1 MTAEDHSNRLLAQKK
16 LVDILIR
23 PSTAPVYLINCLG
36 LEVRAGTRERETTV
50 GKSIE
55 SRLSS
60 LGGENASNAGAAQAP
75 LSRRRLLVGSA
86 ALLAG
91 GALVATPGLAKA
103 HNPSSAT
110 DIDILNFA
118 LTLEHLEYAFYRDGL
133 KTFSAADIKNSKF
146 LRGDGKRFVRNSA
159 YGYLQLIRD
168 HEDTHVDT
176 LTSVIQSLNGTPV
189 PEATYNFK
197 TTAFT
202 SPQKFLNVARLL
214 ENTGVTAY
222 DGAIAHIEAAN
233 LLTAGATIA
242 TVEARHASYL
252 NLITGE
258 VPFPDAFD
266 TPVAPRDVFDAA
278 SGFIAS
284 TPEPYGPYPSA
295 TAFRELL
302 PTTVIQ

>member
-1 MTAEDHSNRLLAQKK
+1 
-16 LVDILIR
+16 
-23 PSTAPVYLINCLG
+23 
-36 LEVRAGTRERETTV
+36 V

-60 LGGENASNAGAAQAP
+60 LGGENASNAGAAPAP
-75 LSRRRLLVGSA
+75 LSRRRFLAGSA

-202 SPQKFLNVARLL
+202 SPQKFLEEHGCYSLRRSDRPHRGRQPPDCGGNDRHGGSPPRLL
-214 ENTGVTAY
+214 PQP
-222 DGAIAHIEAAN
+222 HHRRS
-233 LLTAGATIA
+233 
-242 TVEARHASYL
+242 TV
-252 NLITGE
+252 
-258 VPFPDAFD
+258 P
-266 TPVAPRDVFDAA
+266 
-278 SGFIAS
+278 
-284 TPEPYGPYPSA
+284 
-295 TAFRELL
+295 
-302 PTTVIQ
+302 